1 MLREIY
7 LFGGLAPSLLLYG
20 VTAIPLFLL
29 VDRLSLVVGFYR
41 LVWNPPLVRLALFVC
56 ILSGMVLITRPEGV
70 LP

>member
-7 LFGGLAPSLLLYG
+7 LLGGLAPSLLLYG
-20 VTAIPLFLL
+20 VATIPLFLL
-29 VDRLSLVVGFYR
+29 VDRLSLAVGFYR